1 MMFDLTGRK
10 AIVTGGSRGL
20 GRSIAQALHD
30 QGAEV
35 VVISTTDSCKTVAAQ
50 ISSDHGAAAHGVVC
64 DLSRRDDLKRGF
76 NEALG
81 LLGGRLD
88 ILVNNAGINRNHTSQ
103 DFPEEDWDAIRKVNY
118 DAVFLMSQLAA
129 KVMMEQRYGRIINT
143 ASLLSVIGG
152 RMSLGYAAAKGGVVQ
167 MSKAMSNDWAPYG
180 ITVNCIA
187 PGYMN
192 TDMNR
197 EYFSDLSR
205 SGHLLTR
212 IPVGRWGVED
222 DLRAA
227 SVFLASEEA
236 AYVTGILLPVDG
248 GFLAG

>member
-1 MMFDLTGRK
+1 MFDLTGRK
-10 AIVTGGSRGL
+10 AIITGGNRGL
-20 GRSIAQALHD
+20 GRAIAEAYHG
-30 QGAEV
+30 QGAQ
-35 VVISTTDSCKTVAAQ
+35 VVIISTSSACQEAAKE
-50 ISSDHGAAAHGVVC
+50 IASDKGAPVYGVIC
-64 DLSRRDDLKRGF
+64 DLSDRDSLEKGF
-76 NEALG
+76 HEALG
-81 LLGGRLD
+81 LLGNRLD

-103 DFPEEDWDAIRKVNY
+103 DFPAGDWDAIRKVNY

-129 KVMMEQRYGRIINT
+129 RVMMKEKYGRIINM

-192 TDMNR
+192 TDMNK
-197 EYFSDLSR
+197 EYCRDLSR
-205 SGHLLTR
+205 SGHLLAR
-212 IPVGRWGVED
+212 IPAGRWGIPK
-222 DLRAA
+222 DLQAA

-236 AYVTGILLPVDG
+236 GYVTGVMLPVDG
-248 GFLAG
+248 GFLAW